1 MVQLERERERERV
14 RLEGQLFFSSCAISS
29 VLNPPSDFGGGLLG
43 SPEQPDGLKMRCYP
57 PNHDVGGP
65 NWILNCTSSI
75 GSYKM
80 KGLIEFHQISAT
92 RGFHGQHPISN

>member
-1 MVQLERERERERV
+1 MELTSGAAGERESEIGRAT
-14 RLEGQLFFSSCAISS
+14 FFSSCAISS

-65 NWILNCTSSI
+65 NWIS
-75 GSYKM
+75 
-80 KGLIEFHQISAT
+80 
-92 RGFHGQHPISN
+92 